1 MYSKC
6 SEDELTRG
14 KDSIHC
20 AENIENSFQEFQLLR
35 GSTGRDCGILALK
48 PFLSRVESSFVWL
61 KTLPSLKVAE
71 IELDAFGILGL

>member
-1 MYSKC
+1 MLRR
-6 SEDELTRG
+6 EANRWG

-20 AENIENSFQEFQLLR
+20 AKKIENSLQEFKLLR
-35 GSTGRDCGILALK
+35 GSTGRDCGTLALK

-61 KTLPSLKVAE
+61 KTLPCLKVAE